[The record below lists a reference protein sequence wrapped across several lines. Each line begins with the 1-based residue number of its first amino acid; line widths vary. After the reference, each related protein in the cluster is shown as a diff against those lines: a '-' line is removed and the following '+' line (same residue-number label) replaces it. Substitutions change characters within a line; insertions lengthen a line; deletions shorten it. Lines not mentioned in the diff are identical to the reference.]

1 MGLEDNNN
9 FVEFITSFQKFL
21 NQSEFNITNKDIEN
35 FFKAISIFDIEIE
48 DKKGLAD
55 ISLPIFCKNPYQ
67 FSIYKKLFI
76 DFYDKNLIAK
86 LDKEQE
92 KRLKNLVNQSQE
104 LNKKKSGLSEIE
116 KQSLKNNGGSSE
128 EFKYKASKE
137 LSRNISNKEAKELF
151 KKFEKTGLSKEEA
164 QKLKDLLKEILKNS
178 IKDKEFVKI
187 SKKIN
192 TINNILS
199 EILKYKRPLSSN
211 TLKKKIKTIEN
222 NQEKLQ
228 KQFEEE
234 LAKIQNNKETL
245 KDNFGLELIG
255 ANQKYLLR
263 KYSMKDSVG
272 INGKDDKTLY
282 ILFALILSGFT
293 LRNAGDFIPWTTEF
307 ESACNKYAEEY
318 CDGKKLTS
326 REQYMYSKDILKYLI
341 DNGYISEVK
350 KDEEK
355 DNEQF
360 ECYKLEIDIDQKLY
374 KEIVLN
380 KFLNGKNEIEQGKIK
395 VLQTL
400 LLNGYISK
408 SENEEEYNLVKNKE
422 INEAVSKIFR
432 QLLNSDGVGFELIEW
447 SNHYM
452 LSYKGASGFPN
463 PNNNEGMLAIEI
475 LSMLEPGETYTFD
488 ELVEKSKLTM
498 AFKNRSMIK
507 NKLNSSLRSVLNNL
521 ISFGFLSK
529 EEDKYYANGIVKNI
543 KVNYIDEEDKNEQL

>member
-92 KRLKNLVNQSQE
+92 KRLKNLINQSQE

-116 KQSLKNNGGSSE
+116 KQSLKNNGGSSK

-137 LSRNISNKEAKELF
+137 LSRNINNKEAKELF
-151 KKFEKTGLSKEEA
+151 EKFENTGLSKEEA

-178 IKDKEFVKI
+178 IKDTEFAKI
-187 SKKIN
+187 SKEIN

-228 KQFEEE
+228 KQLEEE

-245 KDNFGLELIG
+245 KDNSLKHKDKFISNFSKTSSLYEGSTDFEEDFEFLSLEQKRNIKDFIRSQAIKFRTIASRDIRVRRSKRIDFKTTMKKATETNGIPLRISYEKPKLSKSNLVMFLDISGSCRHASELMLHFIYSIKEIFKGGVKCYVFVNSLVDISEFLQFSSSDESIQKIFEVVPTRGVYSDYFEPFRYFAENNMSKINKDTLVFFIGDARNNKNPIG
-255 ANQKYLLR
+255 AENIKKISR
-263 KYSMKDSVG
+263 KAKKCFWLNTENEERWGYGDSV
-272 INGKDDKTLY
+272 IYNYT
-282 ILFALILSGFT
+282 
-293 LRNAGDFIPWTTEF
+293 P
-307 ESACNKYAEEY
+307 
-318 CDGKKLTS
+318 
-326 REQYMYSKDILKYLI
+326 YMAS
-341 DNGYISEVK
+341 ISEVTNTK
-350 KDEEK
+350 
-355 DNEQF
+355 
-360 ECYKLEIDIDQKLY
+360 
-374 KEIVLN
+374 
-380 KFLNGKNEIEQGKIK
+380 
-395 VLQTL
+395 
-400 LLNGYISK
+400 
-408 SENEEEYNLVKNKE
+408 
-422 INEAVSKIFR
+422 
-432 QLLNSDGVGFELIEW
+432 ELI
-447 SNHYM
+447 
-452 LSYKGASGFPN
+452 
-463 PNNNEGMLAIEI
+463 
-475 LSMLEPGETYTFD
+475 
-488 ELVEKSKLTM
+488 
-498 AFKNRSMIK
+498 
-507 NKLNSSLRSVLNNL
+507 SSL
-521 ISFGFLSK
+521 
-529 EEDKYYANGIVKNI
+529 ENI
-543 KVNYIDEEDKNEQL
+543 FK